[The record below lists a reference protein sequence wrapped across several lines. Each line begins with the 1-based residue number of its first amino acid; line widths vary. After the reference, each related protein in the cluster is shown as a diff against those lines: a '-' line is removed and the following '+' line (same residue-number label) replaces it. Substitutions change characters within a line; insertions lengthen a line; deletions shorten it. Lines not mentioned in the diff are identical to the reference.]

1 VDKKVK
7 DQIETIFLNLDS
19 KKEKDKENDKDK
31 ENETQ
36 IAKEKENKKD
46 ETFHK
51 HRLEQIKE
59 NLEFQPIDDKF
70 NFTQLSLRSNN
81 LNDYE
86 ELLQKLENDIRNHIK
101 IQHQYRIY
109 SDNLKLKIEELEK
122 INKEQKNSITDLN
135 EVYLYINLIK
145 KNLFKKN
152 LLEKNLFK
160 KNLFN

>member
-1 VDKKVK
+1 MVDKKVK
-7 DQIETIFLNLDS
+7 DQIETIFLNID
-19 KKEKDKENDKDK
+19 
-31 ENETQ
+31 
-36 IAKEKENKKD
+36 KEKEDNREKEKEKNKEIEKEKQEKE

-51 HRLEQIKE
+51 HKLQQIKE

-122 INKEQKNSITDLN
+122 INKEQKNSISDLN
-135 EVYLYINLIK
+135 EV
-145 KNLFKKN
+145 
-152 LLEKNLFK
+152 
-160 KNLFN
+160 

>member
-1 VDKKVK
+1 LVDKKVK
-7 DQIETIFLNLDS
+7 DQIETIFLNID
-19 KKEKDKENDKDK
+19 
-31 ENETQ
+31 
-36 IAKEKENKKD
+36 KEKEDNREKEKEKNKEIEKEKQEKE

-51 HRLEQIKE
+51 HKLQQIKE

-122 INKEQKNSITDLN
+122 INKEQKNSISDLN
-135 EVYLYINLIK
+135 EV
-145 KNLFKKN
+145 
-152 LLEKNLFK
+152 
-160 KNLFN
+160 